1 MILTCPSCTKRFL
14 LDAALLGTGRRVKCG
29 NCGHVW
35 HQDPP
40 PKPAAQPKP
49 AAKPAQGRPAQ
60 AKPAAAPKPAAMPA
74 MAFAEGP
81 ADPPFPAPPPEP
93 LPERPGR
100 VEPPTVSFADLLAD
114 GDPDELPPPPRDPE
128 PPMPGM
134 RRLKDKGKSNLPA
147 LPGDVAKRRGAWM
160 RWGGLG
166 AAVAALVAG
175 VVLARD
181 PILALWP
188 PAFALYEAMGLAE
201 LPGTGLSN
209 PTEKAKIEA
218 RDLEGTSILFVSGEI
233 ANTSGSQRPVPDV
246 MATAYGEDGQKLFS
260 WRIVPAARRLFP
272 NQTTSFESR
281 MPEKGTAAKTIGFAY
296 VAPEGRSD

>member
-40 PKPAAQPKP
+40 PKQAAQ
-49 AAKPAQGRPAQ
+49 AKPAQAR
-60 AKPAAAPKPAAMPA
+60 PAAAPKPAPA
-74 MAFAEGP
+74 PALAFADGP
-81 ADPPFPAPPPEP
+81 ADLPPPPEP
-93 LPERPGR
+93 KPDRMD
-100 VEPPTVSFADLLAD
+100 PPSVSFADLLAD

-134 RRLKDKGKSNLPA
+134 RTFRGKGKTTLPA
-147 LPGDVAKRRGAWM
+147 LPGEARKRRGAWL

-188 PAFALYEAMGLAE
+188 PAFALYEAVGLAE
-201 LPGTGLSN
+201 LPGTGLSD
-209 PTEKAKIEA
+209 PTAKAKIEA
-218 RDLEGTSILFVSGEI
+218 RDVEGTSILFVSGEI
-233 ANTSGSQRPVPDV
+233 ANTSGGQRPVPDV
-246 MATAYGEDGQKLFS
+246 MATAYGEDGKKLFS

-296 VAPEGRSD
+296 VAPEGK